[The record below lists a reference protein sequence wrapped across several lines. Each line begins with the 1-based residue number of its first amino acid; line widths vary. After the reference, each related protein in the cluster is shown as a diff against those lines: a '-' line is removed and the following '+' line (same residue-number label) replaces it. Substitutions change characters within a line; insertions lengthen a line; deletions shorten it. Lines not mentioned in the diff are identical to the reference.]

1 MNGERGRRW
10 RPLFAPLATAAL
22 TLAACG
28 GGAGG
33 PAATP
38 EACVAPPEGIGP
50 DAAATLQVE
59 DANGTY
65 CLNAD
70 DVLTVFLRVPLEQAA
85 AGWQPVRASDQSV
98 LQPMNAGV
106 LTLPR
111 GVTGAVYRAQPG
123 TAQLT
128 SVRAPCAS
136 PDAGCAPDLVWRVSV
151 VVRAGAP

>member
-1 MNGERGRRW
+1 MNGQRGRQW
-10 RPLFAPLATAAL
+10 RPLSFALLAAAL
-22 TLAACG
+22 TLAGCG
-28 GGAGG
+28 GSAGA
-33 PAATP
+33 PATTP
-38 EACVAPPEGIGP
+38 QACSAPPEGIGP

-59 DANGTY
+59 DANSTY
-65 CLNAD
+65 CLNAG

-85 AGWQPVRASDQSV
+85 AGWQPVHASDQSV

-123 TAQLT
+123 VAQLT

-136 PDAGCAPDLVWRVSV
+136 PDAGCATDLVWRVSI
-151 VVRAGAP
+151 VVRASPP